1 MRPTGPA
8 SETHHGVEAP
18 KHGFQGDRGRRP
30 PAATMPAGLT
40 VAVSREA
47 GARGGT
53 IARRVGKKLGWQVY
67 SQETLEYISQ
77 EGAFRD
83 NLFANLPANAPAWVE
98 ERLAQL
104 LADNQLSGDAVVTG
118 LARIILAVSAPGEA
132 VLLGRGAGCVLPAES
147 TLHVRIVA
155 PLGDRIAYMSQWMR
169 LTMAEAAE
177 QVKLRDHNRAQFIQ
191 THFHR
196 QPGDIY
202 QYDLVLNSTLL
213 GEDACTE
220 LIVQAARAKQKCLI
234 ERT

>member
-1 MRPTGPA
+1 
-8 SETHHGVEAP
+8 
-18 KHGFQGDRGRRP
+18 
-30 PAATMPAGLT
+30 MPAGLT

-67 SQETLEYISQ
+67 NQETLEYISQ
-77 EGAFRD
+77 EGALRD
-83 NLFANLPANAPAWVE
+83 NLFANLPANAPGWVE
-98 ERLAQL
+98 ERLEQL
-104 LADNQLSGDAVVTG
+104 RADNQISSDAVVNSLVRTVLG
-118 LARIILAVSAPGEA
+118 VSAPGEA

-169 LTMAEAAE
+169 LTMAEAAD
-177 QVKLRDHNRAQFIQ
+177 QVRLRDQNRAQFIQ

-213 GEDACTE
+213 GEDACVE
-220 LIVQAARAKQKCLI
+220 LIAQAARAKQKCRI
-234 ERT
+234 EQT

>member
-1 MRPTGPA
+1 MSPIERA
-8 SETHHGVEAP
+8 SETHQGVEAP
-18 KHGFQGDRGRRP
+18 KHGFQGDRRHRP

-67 SQETLEYISQ
+67 NQETLEYISG

-98 ERLAQL
+98 QHLEQL
-104 LADNQLSGDAVVTG
+104 LTDNQVSRDPVVIN
-118 LARIILAVSAPGEA
+118 LARTILAVSAPGEA
-132 VLLGRGAGCVLPAES
+132 VLLGRGAGCVLPRET
-147 TLHVRIVA
+147 TLHVRMMA
-155 PLGDRIAYMSQWMR
+155 PLSDRIAYMTQWMR
-169 LTMAEAAE
+169 LTLAEAAE
-177 QVKLRDHNRAQFIQ
+177 QVHLRDHNRAQFIQ

-213 GEDACTE
+213 GEDLCVE
-220 LIVQAARAKQKCLI
+220 LIAQAARAKAKGI
-234 ERT
+234 GSRE

>member
-1 MRPTGPA
+1 MPPIQPT

-18 KHGFQGDRGRRP
+18 KHGFQGDRLQRP
-30 PAATMPAGLT
+30 PAPRMPAGLT

-67 SQETLEYISQ
+67 NQETLEYISQ
-77 EGAFRD
+77 EGALRD

-98 ERLAQL
+98 QRLEQL
-104 LADNQLSGDAVVTG
+104 LADNQLSGDPVVNNLVRT
-118 LARIILAVSAPGEA
+118 ILAVSVPGEA
-132 VLLGRGAGCVLPAES
+132 VLLGRGAGCVLPRES
-147 TLHVRIVA
+147 TLHVRMIA
-155 PLGDRIAYMSQWMR
+155 PLEERIAYMSQWMR
-169 LTMAEAAE
+169 LTLAEAAE
-177 QVKLRDHNRAQFIQ
+177 QVRLRDHNRAQFIQ

-213 GEDACTE
+213 GEELCAE
-220 LIVQAARAKQKCLI
+220 LIVQAARVKAKALAGR
-234 ERT
+234 E